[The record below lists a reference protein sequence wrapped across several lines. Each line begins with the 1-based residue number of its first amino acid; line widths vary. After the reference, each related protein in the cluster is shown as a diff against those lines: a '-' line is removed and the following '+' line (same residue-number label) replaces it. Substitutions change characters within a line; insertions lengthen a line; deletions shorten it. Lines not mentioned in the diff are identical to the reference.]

1 MLWNSQCTLRL
12 LHEVNM
18 AASWNANEKWKN
30 SWILTRF
37 RWQPDSNR
45 LVVTLFNILAKF
57 TLHAILLMLLFLF
70 TKNLVLIVTIG
81 QESTIVTQL
90 IFKAQLPMCCTTWLV
105 LLCES
110 TQVLRQKILACKTG
124 SIDYQSRHRLSC
136 LRKPRLSLCH
146 LNKTCKILDV
156 PEFHVL

>member
-81 QESTIVTQL
+81 QESNGVAQF
-90 IFKAQLPMCCTTWLV
+90 IFKVQLPMCCTTWLV
-105 LLCES
+105 PKYMEKRFLLEK
-110 TQVLRQKILACKTG
+110 QVPLTTKAVIVCLA
-124 SIDYQSRHRLSC
+124 LEN
-136 LRKPRLSLCH
+136 L
-146 LNKTCKILDV
+146 
-156 PEFHVL
+156 VLVSAT